1 VSCVRSARASC
12 CATSPATAPT
22 PPMLSCCVQQRPTA
36 ACSRRCCPRPLLKLQ
51 AHCCCYCASKGRFR
65 VAVSGERLDA
75 LSLSLCA
82 CSSETSEPVFRC
94 RTCPLLARRWCRGNV
109 TQQVTETHRDG
120 QGARRCSP
128 GLAAGGVRGRRGEE
142 GLHLPAP
149 RASGGLTARGR
160 RRGGATAE
168 GLRSRA
174 RAPAMSRGAG
184 VVVVSFIPIH
194 YIIRLE

>member
-1 VSCVRSARASC
+1 VRSARASC

-142 GLHLPAP
+142 GLPPSAQGQWRLDGSGPPP
-149 RASGGLTARGR
+149 RRSDRGR
-160 RRGGATAE
+160 AA
-168 GLRSRA
+168 LARA
-174 RAPAMSRGAG
+174 RASHEQGGWCCCCQLYSNPLHNQA
-184 VVVVSFIPIH
+184 
-194 YIIRLE
+194 